1 MSYQEKNI
9 TVSLFSHLLIVGY
22 YLVSLFQM
30 HQVGGLV
37 STKVFNL
44 WAVVIVGVIVVNIVG
59 SILTN
64 ILLSIVHAIKTRSE
78 QVENFIEDERDKLIG
93 LKGSKVSYIAFSIGV
108 LIAMLSFA
116 FGQPPLVM
124 FSLLILSSILAEI
137 IGDVSQLYLYRKG
150 F

>member
-9 TVSLFSHLLIVGY
+9 AVYLASQLLILIY
-22 YLVSLFQM
+22 YLFSLFQM
-30 HQVGGLV
+30 QQSGGLA
-37 STKVFNL
+37 SPKVFSL
-44 WAVVIVGVIVVNIVG
+44 WAIVIVASIIVNIIS

-78 QVENFIEDERDKLIG
+78 QVEKFIEDERDQLIG
-93 LKGSKVSYIAFSIGV
+93 LKGNKISYIAFSIGV
-108 LIAMLSFA
+108 LVSMLAFA

-124 FSLLILSSILAEI
+124 FCLLIASSLLAEI
-137 IGDVSQLYLYRKG
+137 IGDLWQLYLYRKG

>member
-9 TVSLFSHLLIVGY
+9 AVYLASQLLILIY
-22 YLVSLFQM
+22 YLFSLFQM
-30 HQVGGLV
+30 QQSGGLV
-37 STKVFNL
+37 SPKVFSL
-44 WAVVIVGVIVVNIVG
+44 WAIVIVASIIVNIIS

-78 QVENFIEDERDKLIG
+78 QVEKFIEDERDQLIG
-93 LKGSKVSYIAFSIGV
+93 LKGNKISYIAFSIGV
-108 LIAMLSFA
+108 LVSMLAFA

-124 FSLLILSSILAEI
+124 FCLLIASSLLAEI
-137 IGDVSQLYLYRKG
+137 IGDLWQLYLYRKG